1 MPGKN
6 AFPRRSRL
14 LKHAEFDAVY
24 KKGRRH
30 FSTSMTFFYQVDAT
44 AATKTAR
51 VGFTVGRVLGGAVE
65 RNRMKRRLRD
75 AVRHHRAEL
84 DQRLTERGVA
94 VEIVINPKKA
104 VLTAETSAL
113 HTEVA
118 RAFKVIGEAKP

>member
-6 AFPRRSRL
+6 AFPRGSRL

-30 FSTSMTFFYQVDAT
+30 FSPSMTFFYQLQIG
-44 AATKTAR
+44 AAPAAR
-51 VGFTVGRVLGGAVE
+51 VGFTVGRVLGGAVQ

-84 DQRLTERGVA
+84 DHKLAERGLGA
-94 VEIVINPKKA
+94 QIVINPKKA
-104 VLTAETSAL
+104 VLTAATSAL
-113 HTEVA
+113 HAEVA
-118 RAFKVIGEAKP
+118 RAFAVIGGAEA